1 MRIRGTAL
9 VFREKKVL
17 IVRDRGKQKFS
28 FPGGGKNAH
37 EPSLAT
43 AIRELYEELG
53 MSARKAERIFE
64 CDTQGTVN
72 NHKVSLIETEDKPYL
87 RDKELDEFMWWD
99 MTTDIPRYHHIDQIL
114 DKYSRRMKEL

>member
-9 VFREKKVL
+9 VFREKKIL

-37 EPSLAT
+37 EPPLAT

-87 RDKELDEFMWWD
+87 RDRELDEFIWWD
-99 MTTDIPRYHHIDQIL
+99 MTNDIPRYHHIDQIL
-114 DKYSRRMKEL
+114 HKYSRSMRAF

>member
-9 VFREKKVL
+9 VFRDTKVL
-17 IVRDRGKQKFS
+17 IVRDKGKQKFS

-37 EPSLAT
+37 EPPLAT

-64 CDTQGTVN
+64 CDTKGTIN

-87 RDKELDEFMWWD
+87 RDQELDEFMWWD

-114 DKYSRRMKEL
+114 EKHYLRMKTL